1 MKYRTL
7 LFDIDN
13 TILDFDANEAESF
26 RNMTI
31 DLEVPYTEE
40 LFRRYHMINKKI
52 WEQIERGEIAVGDGC
67 CRRFEILM
75 REYGQKVDGEQWEH
89 AYRKYLNEGI
99 QKMPHVNQV
108 LV

>member
-1 MKYRTL
+1 MRTRQ
-7 LFDIDN
+7 N
-13 TILDFDANEAESF
+13 PF

-75 REYGQKVDGEQWEH
+75 REYGT
-89 AYRKYLNEGI
+89 EGRWRTVGTRI
-99 QKMPHVNQV
+99 SEISE
-108 LV
+108 

>member
-52 WEQIERGEIAVGDGC
+52 WEQIERGEIAVGG
-67 CRRFEILM
+67 
-75 REYGQKVDGEQWEH
+75 
-89 AYRKYLNEGI
+89 
-99 QKMPHVNQV
+99 
-108 LV
+108 

>member
-52 WEQIERGEIAVGDGC
+52 WEQIERGEIACG
-67 CRRFEILM
+67 RRML
-75 REYGQKVDGEQWEH
+75 QTV
-89 AYRKYLNEGI
+89 
-99 QKMPHVNQV
+99 
-108 LV
+108 